1 MQSKIV
7 VRLSLTL
14 LCTLTLTAA
23 WAQPASIDFGVAYY
37 DVGQL
42 YDTFQSQ
49 DYNDKHFTEQ
59 ATMRWDTQRY
69 QRKIEHTVRVID
81 SMALPV
87 MILYGVENKRVVRD
101 LVALSK
107 RDYAYIHRDQNINN
121 GLEFAVL
128 YEADKFTPETITT
141 WDRALCVEG
150 RVKGSARGSNKS
162 DKSYNEGNEEMGV
175 KELPIAVIASVGC
188 TSIGVLMKERGL
200 DAKSDNIILIGQ
212 PGKTNYER
220 LGLRD
225 ATLAAEQVGR
235 GNAVKSGRWVMLHR
249 AATSIAARA
258 TCEAYAKNWL
268 LDDSRKPLDTFS
280 RKRYRGG
287 YSASLPIYIYF
298 EDLFAY

>member
-59 ATMRWDTQRY
+59 GSMRWDRQRY

-128 YEADKFTPETITT
+128 YEADKFTPDTITT

-188 TSIGVLMKERGL
+188 TSIGVLMRERGL
-200 DAKSDNIILIGQ
+200 DAKSNNIILIGQ
-212 PGKTNYER
+212 PGITNYER
-220 LGLRD
+220 VGLRD
-225 ATLAAEQVGR
+225 ATLAAEQAGR

-249 AATSIAARA
+249 AATSIAAKP
-258 TCEAYAKNWL
+258 TCEAYAKSWL

>member
-1 MQSKIV
+1 M
-7 VRLSLTL
+7 

-59 ATMRWDTQRY
+59 GSMRWDRQRY

-107 RDYAYIHRDQNINN
+107 RDYAYIHRDQNIN

>member
-14 LCTLTLTAA
+14 LCTLILTAA

-42 YDTFQSQ
+42 YDTLQSQ

-59 ATMRWDTQRY
+59 GSMRWDRQRY

-107 RDYAYIHRDQNINN
+107 RDYAYIHRDQNIDN

-150 RVKGSARGSNKS
+150 RVKGSNKGSDKSDKGSARGSV
-162 DKSYNEGNEEMGV
+162 ERGV

-188 TSIGVLMKERGL
+188 TSIRVLMKER
-200 DAKSDNIILIGQ
+200 
-212 PGKTNYER
+212 
-220 LGLRD
+220 
-225 ATLAAEQVGR
+225 
-235 GNAVKSGRWVMLHR
+235 
-249 AATSIAARA
+249 
-258 TCEAYAKNWL
+258 
-268 LDDSRKPLDTFS
+268 
-280 RKRYRGG
+280 
-287 YSASLPIYIYF
+287 
-298 EDLFAY
+298 

>member
-1 MQSKIV
+1 MQGKIV

-59 ATMRWDTQRY
+59 GSMRWDRQRY

-107 RDYAYIHRDQNINN
+107 RDYAYIHRDQNISN

-128 YEADKFTPETITT
+128 YEADKFFPEKVTC
-141 WDRALCVEG
+141 WDKALCIEG
-150 RVKGSARGSNKS
+150 QAAKAEIV
-162 DKSYNEGNEEMGV
+162 
-175 KELPIAVIASVGC
+175 VIANARC
-188 TSIGVLMKERGL
+188 TSIGALIEEIGI

-212 PGKTNYER
+212 PNKLNFEQF
-220 LGLRD
+220 GLLD
-225 ATLAAEQVGR
+225 ATLAAQRQGR
-235 GNAVKSGRWVMLHR
+235 GNYATGRGWIMRDRV
-249 AATSIAARA
+249 ATNITSQ
-258 TCEAYAKNWL
+258 
-268 LDDSRKPLDTFS
+268 
-280 RKRYRGG
+280 
-287 YSASLPIYIYF
+287 SACDVFIK
-298 EDLFAY
+298 AGC

>member
-14 LCTLTLTAA
+14 LCTLILTAA

-59 ATMRWDTQRY
+59 GSMRWDRQRY

-87 MILYGVENKRVVRD
+87 MILYGVENKQVVRD

-150 RVKGSARGSNKS
+150 RV
-162 DKSYNEGNEEMGV
+162 
-175 KELPIAVIASVGC
+175 
-188 TSIGVLMKERGL
+188 
-200 DAKSDNIILIGQ
+200 
-212 PGKTNYER
+212 
-220 LGLRD
+220 
-225 ATLAAEQVGR
+225 
-235 GNAVKSGRWVMLHR
+235 
-249 AATSIAARA
+249 
-258 TCEAYAKNWL
+258 
-268 LDDSRKPLDTFS
+268 
-280 RKRYRGG
+280 
-287 YSASLPIYIYF
+287 
-298 EDLFAY
+298 